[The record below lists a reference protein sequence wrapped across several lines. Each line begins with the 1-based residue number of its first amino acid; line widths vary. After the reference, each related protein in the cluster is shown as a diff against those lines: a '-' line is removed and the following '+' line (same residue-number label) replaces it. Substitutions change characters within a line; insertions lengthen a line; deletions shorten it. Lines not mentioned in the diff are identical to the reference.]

1 MPLNNKYWQI
11 TYRTFVHLTLNG
23 MVTGLLLFSS
33 KDTKAL
39 AALDCYKKVCRKIM
53 ESLVRKV
60 QWKLLF
66 FCSASCSVGVTLH
79 CSRMLLNTANQDER
93 NRGTDSYLDIKAF
106 FNLNSVRQKKML
118 YVPPDWYNEI

>member
-1 MPLNNKYWQI
+1 MPLNNKYWQV
-11 TYRTFVHLTLNG
+11 TYRTFAHLTLNG

-33 KDTKAL
+33 KATKAL

-66 FCSASCSVGVTLH
+66 LLFCQLFC
-79 CSRMLLNTANQDER
+79 R
-93 NRGTDSYLDIKAF
+93 SYTPL
-106 FNLNSVRQKKML
+106 
-118 YVPPDWYNEI
+118 